1 MGERSTKTRRVAE
14 IYERLRDLIVSGQ
27 LAPGSRIIETD
38 MVERLEVSRTPI
50 RSALQRLRHEGYIV
64 TTSDGERLR
73 QAVAPLT
80 KDDARELFYII
91 GQIEGL
97 AARFTAGL
105 EEDRREEVAGKMR
118 RVNRL
123 YSESVDVAE
132 PDFQH
137 LFDLDTRFHR
147 TCVEAGAGPRL
158 LELHNS
164 MKPQADRYNR
174 VYVRMLTSQ
183 IPISIEEHAEII
195 EAIEGGHR
203 DRAER
208 KMQTN
213 WRNATER
220 LNEVIEIMGERGSW

>member
-1 MGERSTKTRRVAE
+1 MGERSTKTKRVKE
-14 IYERLRDLIVSGQ
+14 IYEQLRDLIVSGQ

-97 AARFTAGL
+97 SARFTAGL
-105 EEDRREEVAGKMR
+105 EEERRQEVAREMR
-118 RVNRL
+118 RINRL

-132 PDFQH
+132 HDFQH

-183 IPISIEEHAEII
+183 IPISIEEHTEII
-195 EAIEGGHR
+195 EAIAGGQL

-208 KMQTN
+208 SMQTN